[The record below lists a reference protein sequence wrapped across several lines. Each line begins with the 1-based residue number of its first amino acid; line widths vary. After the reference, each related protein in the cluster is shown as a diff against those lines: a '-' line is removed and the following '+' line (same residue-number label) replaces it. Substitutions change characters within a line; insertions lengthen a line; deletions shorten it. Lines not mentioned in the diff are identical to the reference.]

1 MAIKITGAVLI
12 IITSCII
19 GYLLSIKE
27 DLRCRDLSEI
37 EKILQNI
44 FSQID
49 YKKEVLTV
57 AIDNSIEDSNVYIKN
72 IFEQISTAIKNNTSV
87 PTAWRISFENNYQ
100 FTDISKEDATK
111 ISALGEILTSGDI
124 DFQEKGFKGAITYI
138 HNTIQSSKEKSIKD
152 KKIYRCLCSSLGL
165 LIVVLLF

>member
-27 DLRCRDLSEI
+27 DLRCKDLTEI

-49 YKKEVLTV
+49 YKKEV
-57 AIDNSIEDSNVYIKN
+57 
-72 IFEQISTAIKNNTSV
+72 
-87 PTAWRISFENNYQ
+87 
-100 FTDISKEDATK
+100 
-111 ISALGEILTSGDI
+111 IL
-124 DFQEKGFKGAITYI
+124 
-138 HNTIQSSKEKSIKD
+138 
-152 KKIYRCLCSSLGL
+152 
-165 LIVVLLF
+165 

>member
-57 AIDNSIEDSNVYIKN
+57 AIDNSIEDSNMYINGEFHLKIIIN
-72 IFEQISTAIKNNTSV
+72 LQI
-87 PTAWRISFENNYQ
+87 YQ
-100 FTDISKEDATK
+100 
-111 ISALGEILTSGDI
+111 
-124 DFQEKGFKGAITYI
+124 
-138 HNTIQSSKEKSIKD
+138 
-152 KKIYRCLCSSLGL
+152 KKML
-165 LIVVLLF
+165 LKYQH

>member
-27 DLRCRDLSEI
+27 DLRCMDLSEI

-72 IFEQISTAIKNNTSV
+72 IFEQISTAINNTSV

-111 ISALGEILTSGDI
+111 ISALGEVLTSGDI

>member
-44 FSQID
+44 ID
-49 YKKEVLTV
+49 SYYK
-57 AIDNSIEDSNVYIKN
+57 
-72 IFEQISTAIKNNTSV
+72 F
-87 PTAWRISFENNYQ
+87 P
-100 FTDISKEDATK
+100 
-111 ISALGEILTSGDI
+111 
-124 DFQEKGFKGAITYI
+124 
-138 HNTIQSSKEKSIKD
+138 
-152 KKIYRCLCSSLGL
+152 
-165 LIVVLLF
+165 

>member
-27 DLRCRDLSEI
+27 DLRCMDLSEI

-100 FTDISKEDATK
+100 FTDISGKTK
-111 ISALGEILTSGDI
+111 VEKIVPDNNQFRVHSFSNALNNLLNQTLAVSDI
-124 DFQEKGFKGAITYI
+124 ICDEEK
-138 HNTIQSSKEKSIKD
+138 
-152 KKIYRCLCSSLGL
+152 
-165 LIVVLLF
+165 

>member
-27 DLRCRDLSEI
+27 DLRCRDL
-37 EKILQNI
+37 LQNI

-111 ISALGEILTSGDI
+111 ISALGEVLTSGDI

>member
-49 YKKEVLTV
+49 YKKRGF
-57 AIDNSIEDSNVYIKN
+57 DSGN
-72 IFEQISTAIKNNTSV
+72 
-87 PTAWRISFENNYQ
+87 RQ
-100 FTDISKEDATK
+100 FYR
-111 ISALGEILTSGDI
+111 
-124 DFQEKGFKGAITYI
+124 GFKCVYKEYI
-138 HNTIQSSKEKSIKD
+138 
-152 KKIYRCLCSSLGL
+152 
-165 LIVVLLF
+165 

>member
-100 FTDISKEDATK
+100 
-111 ISALGEILTSGDI
+111 
-124 DFQEKGFKGAITYI
+124 
-138 HNTIQSSKEKSIKD
+138 
-152 KKIYRCLCSSLGL
+152 L
-165 LIVVLLF
+165 LLV

>member
-27 DLRCRDLSEI
+27 DLRCKDLTEI

-57 AIDNSIEDSNVYIKN
+57 AIDNSIENSNIYIKN
-72 IFEQISTAIKNNTSV
+72 IFEQISTARRV
-87 PTAWRISFENNYQ
+87 SFENNYQ

-111 ISALGEILTSGDI
+111 ISALGEVLTSGDI

-138 HNTIQSSKEKSIKD
+138 HNTIQTSKEKSLKD

-165 LIVVLLF
+165 LIVILLF